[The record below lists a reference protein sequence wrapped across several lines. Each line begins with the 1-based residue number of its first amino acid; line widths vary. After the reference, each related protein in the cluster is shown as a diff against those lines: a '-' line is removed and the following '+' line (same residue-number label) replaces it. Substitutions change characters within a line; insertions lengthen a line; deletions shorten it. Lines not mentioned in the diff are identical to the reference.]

1 MAVGAAAAGGVML
14 ERSYYDMHRFVT
26 SCYSISS
33 DKIARDI
40 RIVLL
45 ADLHDN
51 VFGRHNAA
59 LLEAIDAAGPDL
71 VLCAGDMI
79 TAHHDP
85 DDQRGEEACAL
96 LMTLGFRYPTL
107 VINGNHETKIDERRH
122 LYGDM
127 YDTYEASVLSAGA
140 VILRNEKV
148 VFPALGMAV
157 TGLELPLSHF
167 GHFRLKELTDGDM
180 KDLAGVP
187 DREYFNILIAHHPD
201 YFPQYASWGADLSVA
216 GHLHG
221 GIVRLPL
228 IGGLVSPRYLPF
240 PRYAGGLYHRGES
253 SMIVSRGLGMHT
265 LPLRLFNPCELV
277 IIELKAEGKDGA

>member
-1 MAVGAAAAGGVML
+1 ML

-26 SCYSISS
+26 SCYSIAS
-33 DKIARDI
+33 DKITRDI

-59 LLEAIDAAGPDL
+59 LLEAIDAAEPDL
-71 VLCAGDMI
+71 VLCAGDMV
-79 TAHHDP
+79 TAHRDP
-85 DDQRGEEACAL
+85 AGQRGEEACAL

-107 VINGNHETKIDERRH
+107 VINGNHETRIDKRRQ
-122 LYGDM
+122 LYGDR

-148 VFPALGMAV
+148 IFPELGVAV

-167 GHFRLKELTDGDM
+167 GHFGLKELSVGDI
-180 KDLAGVP
+180 KDLVGAP
-187 DREYFNILIAHHPD
+187 DRDYCNILIAHHPD
-201 YFPQYASWGADLSVA
+201 YFPQYAAWGADLSVA

-240 PRYAGGLYHRGES
+240 PRYAGGLYRRDGS
-253 SMIVSRGLGMHT
+253 AMVVSRGLGMHT
-265 LPLRLFNPCELV
+265 LPVRIFNPCEIV
-277 IIELKAEGKDGA
+277 VIELKAEGKDGA